1 MNSKQVKFI
10 FCFLL
15 IILAVSFT
23 TGCKSKKSN
32 NQKTTKSSVKLSNS
46 TKNITL
52 AELLPKTDVVTGK
65 YKKELPEKV
74 TDEYMY
80 GTLAG
85 QYGKL
90 DVCEEHLIKTLKMEK
105 LFIEAH
111 HNLGLCYY
119 KQGRVNEAVKEWK
132 QTLAL

>member
-32 NQKTTKSSVKLSNS
+32 SQRTSKSTVKLSNS

-52 AELLPKTDVVTGK
+52 AELLPKSDVVTGK

-74 TDEYMY
+74 VDEYMY

-90 DVCEEHLIKTLKMEK
+90 DVCEEHLIISES
-105 LFIEAH
+105 LFKSPIF
-111 HNLGLCYY
+111 
-119 KQGRVNEAVKEWK
+119 
-132 QTLAL
+132 